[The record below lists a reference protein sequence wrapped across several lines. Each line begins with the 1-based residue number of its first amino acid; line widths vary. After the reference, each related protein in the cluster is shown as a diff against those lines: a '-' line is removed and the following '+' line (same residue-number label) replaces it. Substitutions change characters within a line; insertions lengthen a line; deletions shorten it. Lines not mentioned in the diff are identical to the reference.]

1 MNRTIQPDAIATM
14 ILVATTFLATP
25 LHAEPAP
32 KKPPTIGMI
41 GLDTSHCLAFS
52 EMLNVE
58 GSPQH
63 VPGGRVTLVE
73 PQGSLDIA
81 SSIARVPDYTT
92 KVTALGVELF
102 AFMEAADESKR
113 RGYVPVAVA
122 NVLAEAEAEADA
134 KVEAITAA
142 ELPRSGLRFH
152 RRDPAAHFSAG
163 VAAPAAPLVWTG
175 QFAASPAVDSR
186 DDVEPAV
193 EAIVN
198 SLAGT
203 LRQAGSSPAD
213 LIRLHVAVADDS
225 QVHAVLE
232 ALAKHLSDACPAV
245 TVVTAAPADD
255 AWLLV
260 DAVAVASPPPEDD
273 RVHVVGGPG
282 GTAAVMPTGARV
294 FVSGQAAPGEPR
306 AAIAD
311 TIGQLTAS
319 LAAVGL
325 SWQHVAQIRVF
336 HLAALPRTDA
346 LAAVQEAVG
355 LETCPPVVTA
365 IWKGGWPV
373 EIELVAYAPA
383 PGDATDSGEPI
394 TFITPP
400 GAAPSAGYTR
410 IVRIDP
416 GPTIWTGGMLAGERA
431 AEGDPESSDVF
442 EQVIDIVEALGGDRR
457 HLVKA
462 TYFVTNDAAA
472 ASLRRVRATVYDCER
487 PPAASL
493 VPVQSVGRPHRGQ
506 LIDMIAVPARP
517 GSE

>member
-1 MNRTIQPDAIATM
+1 
-14 ILVATTFLATP
+14 
-25 LHAEPAP
+25 
-32 KKPPTIGMI
+32 
-41 GLDTSHCLAFS
+41 
-52 EMLNVE
+52 
-58 GSPQH
+58 
-63 VPGGRVTLVE
+63 VE

-198 SLAGT
+198 SLAVT

-225 QVHAVLE
+225 QAHAVLE

-355 LETCPPVVTA
+355 LKTCPPVVTA